1 MLLAKLCTYYME
13 KPLKNSFLKEVW
25 SFFISLKLTI
35 FVLIIISLTSIIGTI
50 IPQNESPYV
59 YLKYYKPSTYK
70 LFKLLGFD
78 NMYHSWWFTALLTLF
93 TLNLICCSLNR
104 FPSIRK
110 FLTRKE
116 KDLDDQLMQSL
127 PLKKTFRL
135 KKWSDSTREEIIQIV
150 KKYVHMPTVRQS
162 SPGTVSLFAG
172 KGKYTRLGFYITHLG
187 IVLIIIGGIIG
198 NYGYQGFM
206 KVVEGETND
215 TITLKGTA
223 RQKKLD
229 FAIRCDD
236 FELSLYQGSQRP
248 KDYKSSL
255 TIIDGGK
262 ETVKKVIEVNDPLY
276 YKGIYIYQSSYGSV
290 SDRGEVLLSIEPR
303 TGEKKARRYRT
314 KVGERFR
321 LEGKGYEV
329 EVKRFVPDFT
339 LGQDQKVVS
348 RSQELKN
355 PAVQIALFKD
365 KNLLYE
371 KWIFAKF
378 PDFHGSEKGEYKI
391 SFLEFSGKEYT
402 GLQLTKDPGIWIV
415 WAGCILLTL
424 GCYIIFFM
432 DHRRLWIKV
441 ESKKDEYLVTMAG
454 TSNKNLAYFSKVF
467 EQIHQE
473 LKKTGKSPS
482 QF

>member
-1 MLLAKLCTYYME
+1 M
-13 KPLKNSFLKEVW
+13 KNSFAKDLW
-25 SFFISLKLTI
+25 SFLTSLKLTI
-35 FVLIIISLTSIIGTI
+35 FTLIIVSITSILGTI

-70 LFKLLGFD
+70 LFKLLSLD

-116 KDLDDQLMQSL
+116 RDLDDQLIQSL

-135 KKWSDSTREEIIQIV
+135 KNWSDSTREEIIQIV
-150 KKYVHMPTVRQS
+150 KKYVHMPTVRQP
-162 SPGTVSLFAG
+162 SPETVNLFAG
-172 KGKYTRLGFYITHLG
+172 KGKYTRLGFYVTHLG

-215 TITLKGTA
+215 TITLKGTTK
-223 RQKKLD
+223 QKKLD
-229 FAIRCDD
+229 FSVRCDD
-236 FELSLYQGSQRP
+236 FELSLYPGSQKP
-248 KDYKSSL
+248 KDFKSSL

-262 ETVKKVIEVNDPLY
+262 EVTKKIIEVNDPLN
-276 YKGIYIYQSSYGSV
+276 YKGVFIYQSSYGTAPGQ
-290 SDRGEVLLSIEPR
+290 GEVFLSVKQKE
-303 TGEKKARRYRT
+303 GAKKARKY
-314 KVGERFR
+314 KAKIGERFT
-321 LEGKGYEV
+321 LEEQGYEV
-329 EVKRFVPDFT
+329 AVKRFVPDFT
-339 LGQDQKVVS
+339 IGQDKKVVS
-348 RSQELKN
+348 RSQELRN
-355 PAVQIALFKD
+355 PAVQIALLKD
-365 KNLLYE
+365 KTLLYE
-371 KWIFAKF
+371 KWVFSKF
-378 PDFHGSEKGEYKI
+378 PDFHGSEKEIYQFT
-391 SFLEFSGKEYT
+391 FLSFSGKEYT
-402 GLQLTKDPGIWIV
+402 GLQLTRDPGV
-415 WAGCILLTL
+415 WTVWVGCILLTL

-441 ESKKDEYLVTMAG
+441 EPKKDEYLVTMAG
-454 TSNKNLAYFSKVF
+454 TSNKNMVYFSKIF

-482 QF
+482 QV